1 MLKDIFKMNVP
12 ADPVER
18 LKLNEIRF
26 FDEFVAFLEDNEVQ
40 NIDDTQEVTNT
51 LNNFG
56 DIVTRFKEC
65 HTDLKLAM
73 GDKYH
78 TAYKGRD

>member
-1 MLKDIFKMNVP
+1 M
-12 ADPVER
+12 
-18 LKLNEIRF
+18 
-26 FDEFVAFLEDNEVQ
+26 AFLEDNEVQ

-56 DIVTRFKEC
+56 DILERFKEC
-65 HTDLKLAM
+65 HTDLKLAL

-78 TAYKGRD
+78 TAYKGRDKKYVWRSYVCAGS